1 MPIKLNI
8 EIVSPM
14 TPDDR
19 DLLSGIAVMT
29 LAIANRELAKQG
41 FPDTFP
47 DDEDA
52 PPRETISE
60 GDEHQ
65 HEWVPGTLAIED
77 CVGCG
82 ERRLAADQ
90 VPDPP
95 YLPALKLN

>member
-1 MPIKLNI
+1 MSIELDIKI
-8 EIVSPM
+8 ISPL

-52 PPRETISE
+52 PPRPEIE
-60 GDEHQ
+60 DEHG
-65 HEWVPGTLAIED
+65 HVHHWVPGFLAIED
-77 CVGCG
+77 CHGCS

-90 VPDPP
+90 VPDIPRIP
-95 YLPALKLN
+95 VLKAN

>member
-52 PPRETISE
+52 PPPPEIA
-60 GDEHQ
+60 DENGHQ
-65 HEWVPGTLAIED
+65 HVWVPGTLALEE
-77 CVGCG
+77 CACG

>member
-8 EIVSPM
+8 EVVSPM
-14 TPDDR
+14 TPDDH

-41 FPDTFP
+41 FPETFP

-52 PPRETISE
+52 PLVEIA
-60 GDEHQ
+60 DENGHQ
-65 HEWVPGTLAIED
+65 HHWVAGTLAIED
-77 CVGCG
+77 CPECG
-82 ERRLAADQ
+82 ERRLATDLL

-95 YLPALKLN
+95 YLPALKVN